1 MIEKYMLVILTA
13 IIITM
18 LIILAEGNPFIVVI
32 GISLVILTTLAEP
45 ANTQSDQI
53 QYNQQ
58 QTEDHGNNSVL
69 YNCICNIQ
77 EPVQNW

>member
-45 ANTQSDQI
+45 TSTQSDQI
-53 QYNQQ
+53 QYSQQ
-58 QTEDHGNNSVL
+58 QAEENGNNSVL
-69 YNCICNIQ
+69 RNCICNIQ
-77 EPVQNW
+77 ESIQN

>member
-45 ANTQSDQI
+45 T
-53 QYNQQ
+53 YNQQ

-69 YNCICNIQ
+69 CNCICNIQ
-77 EPVQNW
+77 EPVQN

>member
-18 LIILAEGNPFIVVI
+18 LITLAEGNPFIVVI

-45 ANTQSDQI
+45 TSTQSDQI
-53 QYNQQ
+53 QYSQQ
-58 QTEDHGNNSVL
+58 QAEENGNDSVL
-69 YNCICNIQ
+69 CNCICNIQ
-77 EPVQNW
+77 ESIQN